1 MKTALKSQKIR
12 KNFKMSRRETKF
24 YLKALVIIL
33 FLICLFGY
41 GAFEIWNYATGPKI
55 ILTSPANGSSVS
67 ESLISIDGQGKNIK
81 EITLNNRPI
90 LMDETGKFSEKIL
103 LSYGYNVLELK
114 AEDRFGKT
122 TEQKLQIVYK

>member
-1 MKTALKSQKIR
+1 
-12 KNFKMSRRETKF
+12 MSRRETKF
-24 YLKALVIIL
+24 YLKAIIITL

-55 ILTSPANGSSVS
+55 IINSPKNGTSVS
-67 ESLISIDGQGKNIK
+67 ESLITVSGQGKNTK
-81 EITLNNRPI
+81 SITLNDRPI
-90 LMDETGKFSEKIL
+90 VTDEMGNFSEKIL

-114 AEDRFGKT
+114 AEDRFGKK